1 MEAGF
6 GQKLVGLSC
15 PPRFEAHLVLGSGSP
30 RRKELLALLGFPFSV
45 RTADTDELAPAGLS
59 DLETVQYVARQ
70 KAEAL
75 VPGLL
80 HGEVVLTA
88 DTEVWMDGE
97 RFVQPASTQEALTM
111 LLRLRGRSH
120 RVITAVWA
128 TDGKRWEHAHRIT
141 EVHMAD
147 LPESWLSWYVQTY
160 QPMDKAGAYGAQEWI
175 GHIGIARLEGDFDTV
190 KGLPLPAVLE
200 VLRPWM
206 A

>member
-97 RFVQPASTQEALTM
+97 RFGKPASTQEALTIAPSWPQPSCHHGSLGDGWKTLGTCAPDHRSTYGRLTRKLAFM
-111 LLRLRGRSH
+111 VCPDLSTHGQGRCLRRTRVDRPYWH
-120 RVITAVWA
+120 R
-128 TDGKRWEHAHRIT
+128 
-141 EVHMAD
+141 
-147 LPESWLSWYVQTY
+147 P
-160 QPMDKAGAYGAQEWI
+160 P
-175 GHIGIARLEGDFDTV
+175 
-190 KGLPLPAVLE
+190 
-200 VLRPWM
+200 
-206 A
+206 